1 MLIGITMGDACG
13 LGPEILLRSVA
24 NDELPQ
30 PCLVFGDVDVLE
42 FAQEKLDLNVTFRSI
57 SSVDEVEAG
66 RVNVLDCGQL
76 KRADVTIG
84 KISAKSGNAAVRY
97 VQAAVEHAL
106 DHKIQSIVTL
116 PINKE
121 ASRHSFPDFQGHTE
135 FIADMCGVADYTMML
150 AAPKLIVTHV
160 STHVPIRTAIDLV
173 KRDRVLSVIRLTH
186 EAVEKLRPR
195 AKIAVAGLNPHAGEH
210 GAFGDE
216 DMEEIAPAVLDA
228 QSKGI
233 DAHGPIPP
241 DTLFMK
247 AVTGDYDAVVCMYHD
262 QGHIPMKLH
271 GFHDTVNVT
280 LGLPIIRT
288 SVDHGTGFDIAYKG
302 IASAQNFLNAF
313 NLAVQL
319 ALHHDETHL

>member
-1 MLIGITMGDACG
+1 MGDACG

-24 NDELPQ
+24 NNELSH
-30 PCLVFGDVDVLE
+30 PCVVFGNLDVLE
-42 FAQEKLDLNVTFRSI
+42 FAQEKLNLDVTFRSI
-57 SSVDEVEAG
+57 SSVDDVDAG

-84 KISAKSGNAAVRY
+84 QISAKAGHAAVNY
-97 VQAAVEHAL
+97 LQAAVEHAL

-121 ASRHSFPDFQGHTE
+121 ASRHTFADFQGHTE
-135 FIADMCGVADYTMML
+135 FIANRCGVSDYTMML
-150 AAPKLIVTHV
+150 VAPKLVVTHV
-160 STHVPIRTAIDLV
+160 STHVSLKEAINLV
-173 KRDRVLSVIRLTH
+173 KHDRVLSVIRLTH
-186 EAVEKLRPR
+186 EALEKLRSR

-216 DMEEIAPAVLDA
+216 EMKEIVPAVVDA
-228 QSKGI
+228 RSKGI
-233 DAHGPIPP
+233 DVHGPISP

-302 IASAQNFLNAF
+302 VASTQNFLNAF
-313 NLAVQL
+313 SLAVQL
-319 ALHHDETHL
+319 TLS